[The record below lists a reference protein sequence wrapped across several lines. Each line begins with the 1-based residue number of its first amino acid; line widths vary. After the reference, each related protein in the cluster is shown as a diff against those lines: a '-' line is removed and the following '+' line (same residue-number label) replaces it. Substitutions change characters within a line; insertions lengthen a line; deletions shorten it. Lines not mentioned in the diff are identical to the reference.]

1 MDHKQ
6 NVEQF
11 KGQPRLLKYLSE
23 SQFLSTGL
31 YGEALWFFPITLA
44 LGSYDRGRNFLFE
57 LKFDRENVSELF
69 YSSDE
74 KNQDEYSEISWVKVH
89 VEQSG
94 VHRVESGDERAA
106 RLRKTIENNYFQQQI
121 NTV

>member
-11 KGQPRLLKYLSE
+11 KGQPRLLK
-23 SQFLSTGL
+23 
-31 YGEALWFFPITLA
+31 
-44 LGSYDRGRNFLFE
+44 
-57 LKFDRENVSELF
+57 ENVSELF